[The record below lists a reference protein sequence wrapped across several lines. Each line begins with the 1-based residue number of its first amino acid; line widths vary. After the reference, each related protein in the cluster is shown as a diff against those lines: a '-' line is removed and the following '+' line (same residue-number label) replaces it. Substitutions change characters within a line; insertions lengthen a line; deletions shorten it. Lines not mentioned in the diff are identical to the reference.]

1 MIKILTFFD
10 KSSSI
15 SSAITLPVGL
25 LGLTII
31 AISLEDSFETSD
43 TVWALIPE
51 LLKAFS
57 YSLYVGPSIAT
68 EL

>member
-1 MIKILTFFD
+1 M
-10 KSSSI
+10 
-15 SSAITLPVGL
+15 TLPVGL

-43 TVWALIPE
+43 TVLALIPE